1 MRRRLKPDDRVIDG
15 DWYSVP
21 ARDVTINGV
30 PAMSVSLWVNV
41 PPSMIGKTPREIG
54 RPIER
59 DASWWA
65 DMIAEAVRIAREYD
79 G

>member
-15 DWYSVP
+15 DWIPVP
-21 ARDVTINGV
+21 ARDATLNGV
-30 PAMSVSLWVNV
+30 PTVSLTLWVPV
-41 PPSMIGKTPREIG
+41 PPWLIGKTPREIG